1 MTSESK
7 EPLLHVENIE
17 KYYGN
22 PGAVTKALD
31 QVSFDV
37 QAEEFISI
45 MGASGSGKT
54 TLLNCISTIDT
65 VSSGRILLDGQD
77 ITTITE
83 KNIADFRRNCLGFVF
98 QDFNL
103 LDTLTLEENIALPL
117 TISET
122 SPKEIDQRVHRIAD
136 QLHISDTLKKFP
148 TQVLGCQKQRCAI
161 ARAVICSP
169 KLIMADEPT
178 GALDSNSSRVLLE
191 VMSNFNREMGATILM
206 VTHDSFCAS
215 YGSRILFLKDGRIFN
230 QILKGEKTRST
241 FYHEILDVLSLLGG
255 DNPSVLIG
263 SIGIT
268 DWCHSGDLLQK
279 SVLRVP

>member
-1 MTSESK
+1 MSESK

-37 QAEEFISI
+37 QAGEFISI

-83 KNIADFRRNCLGFVF
+83 KNIADFRRDCLGFVF

-148 TQVLGCQKQRCAI
+148 TQVSGGQKQRCAF